1 MMYLGIEGSTLPK
14 SRICFAD
21 HNLATD
27 SPVLPCTIC
36 CPAGSIVD
44 VLPVSPVKAVP
55 SAAVNDYI
63 IHSSSHCHSSG
74 LSIR

>member
-21 HNLATD
+21 NNLATD
-27 SPVLPCTIC
+27 SQVLPCTIFC
-36 CPAGSIVD
+36 AAGRTVD

-55 SAAVNDYI
+55 SAASMI
-63 IHSSSHCHSSG
+63 TSSIA
-74 LSIR
+74 LPIAIAAA